1 MSAPP
6 LGPAPS
12 GMARII
18 QTQRE
23 VRMASQHEHF
33 MAMAIEE
40 AKAAASGEQ
49 PFETVSS

>member
-1 MSAPP
+1 
-6 LGPAPS
+6 
-12 GMARII
+12 
-18 QTQRE
+18 
-23 VRMASQHEHF
+23 MASQHEHF